1 MSKIELVASDIDG
14 TLLFDWRAR
23 SLGDD
28 VLAAVEHVLDRGI
41 VFAAAS
47 GRQYFNVRGLFGR
60 LADRVLYICE
70 NGTLVMDSGE
80 VFYRAPVDSAAMVQM
95 AEFILASKT
104 LHLLLN
110 GVSACYVHRADQ
122 LFYERTETGLGNLTR
137 PFDDARDVA
146 DDLVKA
152 GIWYED
158 PADPLALAEVDE
170 LKARF
175 GDTFEL
181 VSSGV
186 DWYDIVPR
194 GQSKAVALKKVG
206 ESLGIA
212 PANMAAFGDNY
223 NDVPMLDLVGHPF
236 AMESGKPELL
246 RLNPRVRPCRSVPE
260 TLETLLR
267 PAAK

>member
-14 TLLFDWRAR
+14 TLLFDWRVR
-23 SLGDD
+23 SLGSE
-28 VLAAVEHVLDRGI
+28 VLGAVEHVLDQGI

-47 GRQYFNVRGLFGR
+47 GRQYFNVRGLFGH
-60 LADRVLYICE
+60 LADRILYICE
-70 NGTLVMDSGE
+70 NGTLVMDGDE
-80 VFYRAPVDSAAMVQM
+80 VFYRAAVDTAAMVQM
-95 AEFILASKT
+95 ADFILASKA

-110 GVSACYVHRADQ
+110 GVSACYVHRDDQ

-137 PFDDARDVA
+137 PFDDTRDVA

-152 GIWYED
+152 GIWFED
-158 PADPLALAEVDE
+158 PADPVALAEVAE

-175 GDTFEL
+175 GGAFEL

-194 GQSKAVALKKVG
+194 GQSKAVALAKVG

-223 NDVPMLDLVGHPF
+223 NDVPMLELVGHPY

-246 RLNPRVRPCRSVPE
+246 RLNPRVRPCCSVPQ
-260 TLETLLR
+260 TLEALLR
-267 PAAK
+267 PAAQ